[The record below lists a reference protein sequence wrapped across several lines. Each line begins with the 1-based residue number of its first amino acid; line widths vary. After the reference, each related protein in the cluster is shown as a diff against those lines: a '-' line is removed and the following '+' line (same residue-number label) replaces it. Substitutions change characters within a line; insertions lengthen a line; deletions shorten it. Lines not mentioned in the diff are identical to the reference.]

1 MTPVLHRVAVIKP
14 CCIGD
19 CVMALPAISVLRGAL
34 PDARIDVFAGTHSS
48 AIFTGQPEIDAVH
61 TIPDQPSARASLR
74 LGLGLRGFSTVALLD
89 RSRYLRVGLMLSQA
103 SERAFAE
110 AREPEM
116 RHESRVY
123 LDVVATLGYPVPT
136 DPPLPHLAPI
146 PMVAKHVRALVDPA
160 LGRYV
165 VLHPGGAA
173 NPGTTML
180 EKRWPV
186 ERFTQLATT
195 LADRGFTIVL
205 SGGPGDVDLAETI
218 RAEIDGA
225 VSLVGKTDLRATAEV
240 IRHADLFV
248 GGDTG
253 VSHIAAAVGTP
264 VVTIFGPTNPARYR
278 PLGERVTVLAPAAS
292 WEIEDR
298 DLRTHTGAAARPSTS
313 EVGIDEVL
321 AACEGLL
328 SERASL

>member
-1 MTPVLHRVAVIKP
+1 MTRALHRVAVIKP

-19 CVMALPAISVLRGAL
+19 CVMALPAISLLRQVL
-34 PDARIDVFAGTHSS
+34 PDSRIDVFAGSHSS
-48 AIFTGQPEIDAVH
+48 AIFTGQREIDAIH
-61 TIPDQPSARASLR
+61 TIPDQPSAGASLR
-74 LGLGLRGFSTVALLD
+74 LGLGLRGFSTVVLLD
-89 RSRYLRVGLMLSQA
+89 RSRYLRVALMLSQA
-103 SERAFAE
+103 SQRAFAE
-110 AREPEM
+110 AREPET

-123 LDVVATLGYPVPT
+123 LDVVAMLGYPVPT

-146 PMVAKHVRALVDPA
+146 PTAAERARALVDPA
-160 LGRYV
+160 RGRYV

-186 ERFTQLATT
+186 ERFTQLATA
-195 LADRGFTIVL
+195 LANRGFTIVL
-205 SGGPGDVDLAETI
+205 SGGTGDVDLVETI
-218 RAEIDGA
+218 RGKIGGA
-225 VSLVGKTDLRATAEV
+225 VSLAGKADLRTTAEV

-264 VVTIFGPTNPARYR
+264 VVAVFGPTNPARYR
-278 PLGERVTVLAPAAS
+278 PLGQRVTVLAPAAS
-292 WEIEDR
+292 WEIADR
-298 DLRTHTGAAARPSTS
+298 DLRTDTVAAARPSTS